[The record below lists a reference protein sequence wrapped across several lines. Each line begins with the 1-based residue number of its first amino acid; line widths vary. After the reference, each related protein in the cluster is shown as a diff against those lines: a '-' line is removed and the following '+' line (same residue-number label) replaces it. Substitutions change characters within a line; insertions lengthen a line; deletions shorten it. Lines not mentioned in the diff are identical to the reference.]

1 MKIGIRKTK
10 SLQQEASNPAS
21 SAWVEASAGTGK
33 TKVLTDR
40 ILRLLLD
47 GAPAANILCLTFTKS
62 AAAEM
67 EERLRSRL
75 LSWTTM
81 PDASLRKDLKNLAN
95 KLKTPDH
102 SVKARQLYDQ
112 TLQIEERPRFHT
124 IHSFCES
131 LIRRFPEE
139 AGVDAYFTVL
149 DEGSSTALLNSARDS
164 VLHRV
169 QQGPQ
174 SKLKEAINCVSK
186 YTDSEGFSTLLAF
199 LISHR
204 SRLTRLIADNNS
216 REISRKLCKKLNLQ
230 DRVSRVTILNTVC
243 KNSSIDAKGLHR
255 SINSL
260 RNGTKTD
267 KKRAKT
273 ILEWL
278 AAPQN
283 KRVDGFEKYCTA
295 FITLSHQPIKR
306 LVSNVVDSN
315 FPTVRPVLETE
326 QNRVLQVATMLKRTT
341 IIDCTTALLE
351 LTKEI
356 LAQFGH
362 DKASLNCLDYDDL
375 IVKARETL
383 HASKASS
390 WVLYRV
396 DNSIDHVLVDEAQD
410 TSPEQWE
417 IIQAIV
423 AEFFVGVGPR
433 SLSRTVFA
441 VGDYKQSI
449 YSFQR
454 ADPDAFREMR
464 QHFSSQAMSV
474 SAPWSDINLQLSF
487 RSAAPILQAVDSVFQ
502 NKSTK
507 SNRIEDKGRPDTK
520 HHCWRSQAPGL
531 VELWPVI
538 KPEKQRQ
545 RSKWDLPIRL
555 SGQRSSRRQLA
566 RLVAEKIRTLLSD
579 GSGPHLGCFQPNEI
593 MILVRRRGPFV
604 TDLLSEL
611 QERKIPVAGIDQI
624 ILTDNLAVMDLLS
637 LGHFILNTNDDLS
650 LAEVLKSPLCNFDDN
665 DLFDI
670 AYKRDGS
677 LWSSLCQSDS
687 TKAPFKQAKLFLQT
701 LLKKITVLT
710 PYELFADLLI
720 AEGGRQLFVSRM
732 GRESIDPLDE
742 FLNKAIE
749 YESKHTASLEGFI
762 HWVEN
767 SHSTVRR
774 EAAQADDESVRI
786 LTIHGAKGLEAPVVF
801 LPDTVQKPHQ
811 TLPILWPNSEVY
823 PLWVPTVDLL
833 DPLTQNW
840 NALKKKKDQEEYE
853 RLLYV
858 AMTRAKD
865 QLYICG
871 WSETPNVQDDCWHTM
886 VSLHLRE
893 NCEDAY
899 QMFPDGD
906 QHDKTAR
913 ITRIANFPL
922 TSAIQTGPSHSS
934 SDSTLL
940 PSWASPISTN
950 STTISDPRVR
960 SIINPSSLSHITE
973 TRTGKLIAYLV
984 DFMGDTAATDREPA
998 AERFIAS
1005 LSGEISFDLRQII
1018 KNSSLK
1024 ILASPR
1030 LAFLFENKSR
1040 GCLPISGNVKK
1051 GGQNSLIYS
1060 SIDRLIFRDS
1070 FIILVTFLTGHPS
1083 SSDPPKIPKNSIQ
1096 ELAINTALAK
1106 TVFPGKHVAA
1116 SILWTDEQQLEPVS
1130 HDMLE
1135 KSLS

>member
-102 SVKARQLYDQ
+102 FVKARQLYDQ

-230 DRVSRVTILNTVC
+230 DRVSRVTILNMAC

-278 AAPQN
+278 TAPQN

-326 QNRVLQVATMLKRTT
+326 QNRVLEVTTMLKRTT

-417 IIQAIV
+417 VIKAIV
-423 AEFFVGVGPR
+423 AEFFVGVGSR

-538 KPEKQRQ
+538 KPEKQRH

-611 QERKIPVAGIDQI
+611 QERKIPVAGIDRI

-650 LAEVLKSPLCNFDDN
+650 LAEILKSPLCNFDDN

-840 NALKKKKDQEEYE
+840 NALKKKKNQEEYE

-871 WSETPNVQDDCWHTM
+871 WSETPNVRDDCWHTM
-886 VSLHLRE
+886 VSLHLRK
-893 NCEDAY
+893 NCENAC
-899 QMFPDGD
+899 QTFPAGD
-906 QHDKTAR
+906 QQAETAR

-922 TSAIQTGPSHSS
+922 TSANQTSQPHSPSN
-934 SDSTLL
+934 STLL
-940 PSWASPISTN
+940 PSWASAISKN
-950 STTISDPRVR
+950 SHTISDPNVR
-960 SIINPSSLSHITE
+960 STINPASLSHITE
-973 TRTGKLIAYLV
+973 TRTGKLIAHLV
-984 DFMGDTAATDREPA
+984 DFMGDAAAVDREPS

-1005 LSGEISFDLRQII
+1005 LSQEVSFDLRQII
-1018 KNSSLK
+1018 KDSSLK
-1024 ILASPR
+1024 ILASPS
-1030 LAFLFENKSR
+1030 LAFLFEDKSR
-1040 GCLPISGNVKK
+1040 GCLPISGNIKI
-1051 GGQNSLIYS
+1051 GGQSSLIYS

-1083 SSDPPKIPKNSIQ
+1083 SSDPPKISIQ

-1106 TVFPGKHVAA
+1106 TIFPGKHVAA
-1116 SILWTDEQQLEPVS
+1116 SILWTDEQRLEPVS

-1135 KSLS
+1135 KWLS